1 MRKIGIITFHRSFNY
16 GSVLQAYAL
25 QKYINSNQLGEAKV
39 IDFFYEYDYK
49 QYNLFRSYLY
59 SAQIKSFFADLY
71 YLKRNIKRMHNFEEF
86 IEKYIPLTQ
95 KQYTNNMQMKELNKN
110 FDAFICGSDQIW
122 NLEITQGGEPAYFLD
137 FVESNNIKIAYAPS
151 MAHLTFDNLNEKKI
165 SNYLKSFD
173 ALSVREE
180 STKKFIAKFTDQ
192 IVNTVVDPTLL
203 LKKDDYEEILESI
216 QETDYIFVYMLENND
231 ELLAY
236 VKKMSIHTGL
246 KVIYISKKQYKNI
259 SNAKNVYGASPK
271 SFLTYIK
278 NADFIITNSF
288 HATVFSII
296 FEKKFVTFK
305 TKKSF
310 ARMVDLLEKLE
321 LTDRLYNDEF
331 EINNHINYS
340 IVEKNLNELRSESI
354 KYLEKYI

>member
-1 MRKIGIITFHRSFNY
+1 M
-16 GSVLQAYAL
+16 
-25 QKYINSNQLGEAKV
+25 
-39 IDFFYEYDYK
+39 
-49 QYNLFRSYLY
+49 
-59 SAQIKSFFADLY
+59 
-71 YLKRNIKRMHNFEEF
+71 
-86 IEKYIPLTQ
+86 
-95 KQYTNNMQMKELNKN
+95 
-110 FDAFICGSDQIW
+110 
-122 NLEITQGGEPAYFLD
+122 
-137 FVESNNIKIAYAPS
+137 
-151 MAHLTFDNLNEKKI
+151 
-165 SNYLKSFD
+165 
-173 ALSVREE
+173 
-180 STKKFIAKFTDQ
+180 
-192 IVNTVVDPTLL
+192 DPTLL